1 MILFWLKKTCGL
13 FGQIVHSLSQVETA
27 PAARKHLPRL
37 SQHIISQLV
46 CLGRHTL
53 TNLLTT
59 GGKQFA
65 DWTADY
71 RLYSQERVDCEDVLV
86 QARKEIQV
94 LNAAEKR
101 LITAIDDSLLP
112 KTGKKI
118 PGVKYARD
126 PMGPPF
132 QVNFVR
138 GQRVIQMSA
147 AVIEEGQARMIPVM
161 FNDAST
167 LAKPGKKAT
176 EAELANYK
184 EQSKAR
190 RLSVRGIE
198 CLHDMRRQMES
209 DWQLWVAVD
218 GSYTNN
224 IVLNDLPAKTVL
236 IGRIRSDAKLFYL
249 PDRPGGRGAGR
260 RRVYGDPAPTPE
272 EIRTDE
278 NIPWQIVQAYASGKV
293 HEFKVKTLKYLRW
306 RGSGQKQT
314 LQIMVIA
321 PLRYR
326 LSQSSKLL
334 YHDPAY
340 LICTDPDLPAET
352 ILQTYI
358 WRWGIETNFRDEKS
372 LLGTGQAQVRNPA
385 SVKAVPKMMVAAYSL
400 LLLAGIK
407 QFGIKGLPPLENIP
421 KWQDQSKKRGTSAND
436 LVKLLRLELWGD
448 SIASNNKNDFVQ
460 KANSQRSHFN
470 IRVPAF
476 SSVLQVNTN

>member
-1 MILFWLKKTCGL
+1 
-13 FGQIVHSLSQVETA
+13 V
-27 PAARKHLPRL
+27 
-37 SQHIISQLV
+37 
-46 CLGRHTL
+46 
-53 TNLLTT
+53 
-59 GGKQFA
+59 

-71 RLYSQERVDCEDVLV
+71 RLYSEERIDCRNILLQIRKEV
-86 QARKEIQV
+86 QA
-94 LNAAEKR
+94 LNAGQKR
-101 LITAIDDSLLP
+101 LITALDDSLLI

-147 AVIEEGQARMIPVM
+147 AVTEDGQAKMIPVL
-161 FNDAST
+161 FHDAST
-167 LAKPGKKAT
+167 PVKPGRKAT
-176 EAELANYK
+176 EAEWSNYK
-184 EQSKAR
+184 EECKAR
-190 RLSVRGIE
+190 RLSVRGVE
-198 CLHDMRRQMES
+198 CIREMRAQTEL
-209 DWQLWVAVD
+209 DCDLWVAVD
-218 GSYTNN
+218 GSYTNST
-224 IVLNDLPAKTVL
+224 VLNNLPAKTVL

-249 PDRPGGRGAGR
+249 PESGRVGAGR
-260 RRVYGDPAPTPE
+260 KRIYGDPAPTPE

-278 NIPWQIVQAYASGKV
+278 DRPWQIVKAYTSGKM

-314 LQIMVIA
+314 LQAMIIA

-326 LSQSSKLL
+326 LSLGSKLL
-334 YHDPAY
+334 YHNPAY
-340 LICTDPDLPAET
+340 LICTDPEIPADT
-352 ILQTYI
+352 LLQAYL

-385 SVKAVPKMMVAAYSL
+385 SVKAVPQMMVAAYSL

-407 QFGIKGLPPLENIP
+407 QLGVKGLPPLDNIP
-421 KWQDQSKKRGTSAND
+421 KWQDPTKKQGASTND
-436 LVKLLRLELWGD
+436 LIKLLRLQLWGD
-448 SIASNNKNDFVQ
+448 SISSNNKSDF
-460 KANSQRSHFN
+460 ASSTNSQRSRFN